1 MEPIGTLTSLKPR
14 VKPEA
19 HGKRRLQFS
28 RRSFIKSAAFAGGS
42 LVLGVGVPALSPK
55 SARAAGGTEISAWLV
70 VNPDNTI
77 LMRCSQ
83 TEMGQGSTM
92 GLIMTF
98 VEEFEARW
106 EDVRFEFATGR
117 TEYVNPLIGFQ
128 LTGGS
133 TATPGFWDVLRK
145 AGAQAREMMIAA
157 AVAEWKVKPEDC
169 MARNGAVLYK
179 GKGVEGAGA
188 EKKLTYGQLA
198 EAASKIK
205 PPADVKL
212 KRVNEFKLIGKSV
225 DRLDSMDKVT
235 GKTVYGIDIYVP
247 GMVTASI
254 KHAPFGGKLKG
265 FDEAAAMKMPG
276 VRGMTAIGQAVFQ
289 DNSSPAF
296 IVAADTY
303 WQSVQGMKAANP
315 QFDKQGWE
323 KLDSAMISQTFKD
336 GLKEKGKLG
345 RVEGDVDKAIAGAA
359 KVLEAD
365 YEVPYMS
372 HAPIEPMNCTASVT
386 ADGCDVWAPTQGPGP
401 AQIMSSM
408 ITGLP
413 MEKVKVHMT
422 FVGGGFGRRVEVDY
436 VEQAV
441 EASMKLKKPVKIIWS
456 REEDIQHSLNRPS
469 YAAHLWGAIDG
480 KGNVVGVRH
489 RTVGPAIWLSP
500 YRSTRIKNL
509 VAESDFMKGMRES
522 GVDFHSLQGGKDI
535 GYNFGNLEVAY
546 VQKDFPVPI
555 VFFRGVGNTQHSFF
569 VESFVDELANATKQ
583 DPYQFRRKLLAK
595 EPRMLAVLDLA
606 ATKAGWDKP
615 AASGVFRG
623 IAFHNSF
630 ESPFCDVIEITVRGG
645 RRVNIQRVVRAMDC
659 GLVVNPDQV
668 QAQFQSGVTFGLTM
682 AMYSELTV
690 NRGDI
695 VQSNFHDYKFLR
707 INQMPKFEAYTVPSQ
722 ESPSGIG
729 EPVFH
734 TIAPALANAIFAATG
749 KRLRSLPLSK
759 HGFSLA

>member
-1 MEPIGTLTSLKPR
+1 MEPIGTMQSQEPR
-14 VKPEA
+14 VKPA
-19 HGKRRLQFS
+19 VNGKRRLQFS

-42 LVLGVGVPALSPK
+42 LVLGVSLPGLSPK
-55 SARAAGGTEISAWLV
+55 TARAAGGTEINAWV
-70 VNPDNTI
+70 AVNPDNSVVI
-77 LMRCSQ
+77 RASQ

-92 GLIMTF
+92 GLLRTF
-98 VEEFEARW
+98 VEEFECRW
-106 EDVRFEFATGR
+106 EDVSFEFATGR
-117 TEYVNPLIGFQ
+117 PEYVNPLIGFQ

-145 AGAQAREMMIAA
+145 AGAQAREMFI
-157 AVAEWKVKPEDC
+157 E
-169 MARNGAVLYK
+169 
-179 GKGVEGAGA
+179 AGA
-188 EKKLTYGQLA
+188 QKLGVSKDKCQAKDGKVTSGGKSATYGELA

-212 KRVNEFKLIGKSV
+212 KRVNEFKLIGKAV
-225 DRLDSMDKVT
+225 NRLDSRDKVT
-235 GKTVYGIDIYVP
+235 GKAMYGIDTYVP

-254 KHAPFGGKLKG
+254 KHAPFGGKLTG

-276 VRGMTAIGQAVFQ
+276 VRGAIAIGQAVFQ

-323 KLDSAMISQTFKD
+323 KLDSAMISQAFKD

-345 RVEGDVDKAIAGAA
+345 RVEGDVDKALAGAA
-359 KVLEAD
+359 KVVEAE

-372 HAPIEPMNCTASVT
+372 HAPIEPMNCTANVT
-386 ADGCDVWAPTQGPGP
+386 ADGCEVWAPTQGPGP
-401 AQIMSSM
+401 AQIMASM

-413 MEKVKVHMT
+413 MEKVKINMT
-422 FVGGGFGRRVEVDY
+422 FVGGGFGRRTEVDY

-456 REEDIQHSLNRPS
+456 REEDLQHSLNRPS

-489 RTVGPAIWLSP
+489 RTAGPAIWLSP

-555 VFFRGVGNTQHSFF
+555 VFFRGVGNTQHAFF
-569 VESFVDELANATKQ
+569 VESFVDELAAATKQ

-606 ATKAGWDKP
+606 ANKAGWSKSPP
-615 AASGVFRG
+615 AGTFRG

-645 RRVNIQRVVRAMDC
+645 RRVNIERVVRAMDC

-668 QAQFQSGVTFGLTM
+668 DAQFQSGMAWGLTM

-690 NRGDI
+690 NRGEI

-707 INQMPKFEAYTVPSQ
+707 MNQMPKYEAYTVPSQ

-734 TIAPALANAIFAATG
+734 TCAPALANAIFAATG